1 MDPLLVKQVIVN
13 LLENA
18 IAGCRTLPPGSRY
31 FCLTAEIR
39 HENRLYVVSTN
50 SFDGKVLKGKEG
62 YLSTKDNGNGIG
74 LSAITAAAEKYGGSA
89 KASNSNTEFFV
100 DIVLKI

>member
-1 MDPLLVKQVIVN
+1 MAALFGN

-50 SFDGKVLKGKEG
+50 SFDGNVKKDKAG
-62 YLSTKDNGNGIG
+62 YRSTRHSG
-74 LSAITAAAEKYGGSA
+74 LGTGLASIAAVAEKYGGTA
-89 KASNSNTEFFV
+89 KASNTDREFFV
-100 DIVLKI
+100 DVVLKLP

>member
-1 MDPLLVKQVIVN
+1 MDTIPAASPVAAITIPAAMLPAPALL
-13 LLENA
+13 L
-18 IAGCRTLPPGSRY
+18 CRGKFPVSGGYRKDCPGS
-31 FCLTAEIR
+31 AWIR
-39 HENRLYVVSTN
+39 
-50 SFDGKVLKGKEG
+50 KGKEG

-89 KASNSNTEFFV
+89 KASNSDTEFFV